1 MADLR
6 TDPIVWSR
14 LLRHIRDREGLY
26 TYFYCDSA
34 ELVTIGYGELVDSRD
49 GDAEGQRMAG
59 ELADRYVFR
68 TVTGVA
74 VGRAAVLED
83 WQRVKDHGRQ
93 NPNLRAR
100 RYEAIA
106 QLRITSGDAEAM
118 LSAKVRRFADRIY
131 RQRPVL
137 LQADARIAAA
147 LVDAR
152 YNPAGI
158 VVTGSAGAVGR
169 MWDALT
175 PTSAQYSP
183 QRAAQEFV
191 NAWAGRATAR
201 YQQRHAIRV
210 SWFQEGADAM
220 EPRPA
225 LARIEMCYR

>member
-6 TDPIVWSR
+6 TDPIVWGR

-49 GDAEGQRMAG
+49 GAVEGRRLAG
-59 ELADRYVFR
+59 ELADNYVFR
-68 TVTGVA
+68 TLTGVA
-74 VGRAAVLED
+74 ASRAAVLED
-83 WQRVKDHGRQ
+83 WQRVKDHGQQ
-93 NPNLRAR
+93 NPDLRAR

-106 QLRITSGDAEAM
+106 QLRITAADAEAM

-137 LQADARIAAA
+137 LQADSRIAAA

-152 YNPAGI
+152 YNPAGV

-175 PTSAQYSP
+175 PGAPSYSP
-183 QRAAQEFV
+183 QRASQEFV
-191 NAWAGRATAR
+191 NAWAGRAGTR
-201 YQQRHAIRV
+201 YQQRHAIRAA
-210 SWFQEGADAM
+210 WFQEGADAM
-220 EPRPA
+220 EPKPA
-225 LARIEMCYR
+225 LARIEVCYR